1 MAEGRPVQRR
11 RVASR
16 SNGSVAAVSWNPGPS
31 AARNAG
37 PERGIWM
44 VLGEVMAPVS
54 AVAMHDTSW
63 SSF

>member
-1 MAEGRPVQRR
+1 MADGRPVQRR

-16 SNGSVAAVSWNPGPS
+16 STGSDAAANWNPGPS

-54 AVAMHDTSW
+54 AVVLHDISWTS
-63 SSF
+63 F